1 MGLYMFKL
9 KKELSLKE
17 AEHIA
22 KSSIDHILD
31 GYIVCIRRKTWVD
44 NLFVIY
50 IASLFYVNYKPVLVM
65 ADACDYKT
73 PYKCFYRYTDEEED
87 ASDWELVKMDADEYR
102 EIRVDFESSGVGNSP
117 YNITTEVNRL
127 SNLIGVSYPTY
138 TGVLYT
144 VDSNLESRQATKNY
158 ALNKSMGTSYSMARQ
173 SNGYYIRTIYSD

>member
-1 MGLYMFKL
+1 MFKF

-22 KSSIDHILD
+22 KRSIDYILD

-50 IASLFYVNYKPVLVM
+50 IASLFYIDYKPVLVM
-65 ADACDYKT
+65 ADARDYNI
-73 PYKCFYRYTDEEED
+73 PYGRFYKYTDEEGD

-117 YNITTEVNRL
+117 YDITTELNRF

-138 TGVLYT
+138 TGV
-144 VDSNLESRQATKNY
+144 
-158 ALNKSMGTSYSMARQ
+158 
-173 SNGYYIRTIYSD
+173 YYIRTMYGD

>member
-1 MGLYMFKL
+1 MFKF

-22 KSSIDHILD
+22 KRSIDHILD

-50 IASLFYVNYKPVLVM
+50 IASLFYVDYKPVLVM
-65 ADACDYKT
+65 ADAWGYRI
-73 PYKCFYRYTDEEED
+73 PYGCFYRYTDEEGD

-117 YNITTEVNRL
+117 YNITTEVNRFN
-127 SNLIGVSYPTY
+127 NLIGVSYPTN
-138 TGVLYT
+138 TGILYT
-144 VDSNLESRQATKNY
+144 FDSNLESRQDTKDHT
-158 ALNKSMGTSYSMARQ
+158 LDKSMGTSYGITRQ
-173 SNGYYIRTIYSD
+173 SNGYYIRTIYGD